1 MSDNAL
7 LDSLNP
13 AQREAVSAPEEHLL
27 ILAGAG
33 SGKTRVL
40 VHRIAWL
47 LEQDLASPYGV
58 LAVTFTNKAA
68 AEMKARV
75 ESLNGYPLS
84 SMWLGTFHGL
94 SHRLLRLHWQEAGLP
109 EAFQIM
115 DSDDQLRMIRRLL
128 KQHNIDEK
136 RWTARQVQYFI
147 NAQKDKALRAQQ
159 VRTQGDYFFD
169 VMVTLYQAYEDQC
182 RRAGLVDFAE
192 LLLASYELLRDCP
205 EVREHY
211 QARFRH
217 ILVDEFQDTNSI
229 QYLWLRLLT
238 GESSKLF
245 VVGDDDQ
252 SIYGWRGAKIE
263 NIQQFT
269 YDYPSAKTIR
279 LEQNYRST
287 GTILSAANA
296 IIDNN
301 ADRLGKKLWTEQG
314 DGQQIALYAAF
325 NEVDEARYVVNCI
338 QKAKEGTRVLR
349 EIAILYRSNAQSRV
363 LEDALIQASIPY
375 RIYGGQRFF
384 ERAEIKDALSYL
396 RLIENHQDDA
406 AFERIVNVPA
416 RGIGERSVAQIRE
429 YARAHQSGLWQAATA
444 MVEDNLLPARA
455 KQAVAQFLALI
466 ESAGKD
472 MADKVVSEQT
482 EAVIQA
488 SGLIPHYE
496 KEPGEKG
503 QARKENLAEL
513 VSAARQFDV
522 GEHEGLSPMAAF
534 LAHAALEAGEAQA
547 DTDEDYVHLMT
558 MHSAKGLEFP
568 LVFLTGMEEGVFP
581 HIMSSEEPGRLA
593 EERRLCY
600 VGVTRAMEELVL
612 TYAEKRRLKGK
623 DAYHRPSRFIRELPA
638 HLIQEVR
645 FKNTMIRPSAP
656 RRESAYKPSAP
667 TSIPDTGLS
676 IGQRV
681 SHAKFGSGTILS
693 YEGRGAG
700 ARVQI
705 HFDNAGSKWLAVGVA
720 PLVPEG

>member
-1 MSDNAL
+1 MSDTAL
-7 LDSLNP
+7 LESLNP
-13 AQREAVSAPEEHLL
+13 AQCEAVSAPEEHLL

-47 LEQDLASPYGV
+47 LEQELASPFSI

-75 ESLNGYPLS
+75 ERLNGHPVS
-84 SMWLGTFHGL
+84 AMWLGTFHGL
-94 SHRLLRLHWQEAGLP
+94 SHRLLRIHWQEAGLP

-115 DSDDQLRMIRRLL
+115 DSDDQMRMIRRLI
-128 KQHNIDEK
+128 KQHNIDDK

-147 NAQKDKALRAQQ
+147 NAQKDKALRAQH
-159 VRTQGDYFFD
+159 VRTQGDYFYD
-169 VMVTLYQAYEDQC
+169 VMVTLYQAYEDNC

-192 LLLASYELLRDCP
+192 LLLASYELLRDCS
-205 EVREHY
+205 EVRQHY

-229 QYLWLRLLT
+229 QYLWLKLLA
-238 GESSKLF
+238 GEEAKLF

-263 NIQQFT
+263 NIQQFS

-287 GTILSAANA
+287 GTILSAANT

-301 ADRLGKKLWTEQG
+301 VDRLGKKLWTEQG
-314 DGQQIALYAAF
+314 DGQQIGLYAAF
-325 NEVDEARYVVNCI
+325 NEVDEARYIVNAI
-338 QKAKEGTRVLR
+338 QKAKEGTSSLR
-349 EIAILYRSNAQSRV
+349 DIAVLYRSNAQSRV
-363 LEDALIQASIPY
+363 LEDALIQAAVPY

-384 ERAEIKDALSYL
+384 ERAEIKDALAYL
-396 RLIENHQDDA
+396 RLIESRQDDA
-406 AFERIVNVPA
+406 AFERVVNVPA

-429 YARAHQSGLWQAATA
+429 QARANQCSLWQAATE
-444 MVEDNLLPARA
+444 MVAAALFPARA
-455 KQAVAQFLALI
+455 KQAVEQFLSLI
-466 ESAGKD
+466 ENTAREV
-472 MADKVVSEQT
+472 ADAVVSEQT
-482 EAVIQA
+482 ESVIKA

-503 QARKENLAEL
+503 QARVENLAEL
-513 VSAARQFDV
+513 VSAARQFDL
-522 GEHEGLSPMAAF
+522 GEHEGTSPLLAF

-547 DTDEDYVHLMT
+547 ATDEDYVHLMT

-581 HIMSSEEPGRLA
+581 HAMSSEEPGRLA

-600 VGVTRAMEELVL
+600 VGITRAMEQLVI

-623 DAYHRPSRFIRELPA
+623 DAYHRASRFIRELPTE
-638 HLIQEVR
+638 LVQEVR
-645 FKNTMIRPSAP
+645 FKNTMIRSVSSQPRGSATSQAPS
-656 RRESAYKPSAP
+656 
-667 TSIPDTGLS
+667 SIPDTPLMV
-676 IGQRV
+676 GQRV
-681 SHAKFGSGTILS
+681 SHAKFGSGTIIS

-705 HFDNAGSKWLAVGVA
+705 QFDNVGSKWLAIGVA